1 MRFGKNIKKRL
12 VAVALTVAMAFAA
25 FPAGTA
31 LANSKVSDQQY
42 QNLCTYYDNATAF
55 LVLYGDKIPA
65 DVYAA
70 LDTARNNAYPVFDNG
85 DEYAFGI
92 AISDLRMQLSVAQAA
107 LMNDPTRANGAPGA
121 VMGTFEGIN
130 EGIGILTGDAAVNV
144 AATYSSSRNLPI
156 YMAKSR
162 ITGEF
167 VDRIYRSVL
176 GRSSDDAGRQ
186 YWVTGIENGTYNP
199 DDVVLTILNS
209 QEFVGRNLNNE
220 QYVTALYQ
228 AFLNRTPDSSGLANW
243 VNALNN
249 GASRQDIARGFAS
262 SAEWGLICEYYG
274 LEG

>member
-1 MRFGKNIKKRL
+1 MIFARNIKKRL

-70 LDTARNNAYPVFDNG
+70 LDTARNNAYPVFEDG

-92 AISDLRMQLSVAQAA
+92 AISGLRMQLSVAQAA

>member
-12 VAVALTVAMAFAA
+12 IAVALTVAMAFAA

-70 LDTARNNAYPVFDNG
+70 LDTARNNAYPVFEDG

-121 VMGTFEGIN
+121 VMGTFDGVN

>member
-1 MRFGKNIKKRL
+1 MIFARNIKKRL
-12 VAVALTVAMAFAA
+12 VAVALTVTMAFAA

-70 LDTARNNAYPVFDNG
+70 LDTARNNAYPVFEDG

-130 EGIGILTGDAAVNV
+130 EGIGILTGDAAINV

-186 YWVTGIENGTYNP
+186 YWVNGIENGTYNP
-199 DDVVLTILNS
+199 ANVVLTILNS

-228 AFLNRTPDSSGLANW
+228 AFLNRTPDSAGLANW

-274 LEG
+274 L

>member
-1 MRFGKNIKKRL
+1 MIFARNIKKRL

-70 LDTARNNAYPVFDNG
+70 LDTARNNAYPVFEDG

-121 VMGTFEGIN
+121 VMGTFDGIN

-228 AFLNRTPDSSGLANW
+228 AFLNRTPDSQGLANW

>member
-1 MRFGKNIKKRL
+1 MVFARNIKKRL

-70 LDTARNNAYPVFDNG
+70 LDTARNNAYPVFEDG

-121 VMGTFEGIN
+121 VMGTFDGIN

-228 AFLNRTPDSSGLANW
+228 AFLNRTPDSQGLANW

>member
-1 MRFGKNIKKRL
+1 MKVMRNIRKRL
-12 VAVALTVAMAFAA
+12 TAVVLTMAVAFAA
-25 FPAGTA
+25 LPAGMA
-31 LANSKVSDQQY
+31 LANSNVSEQQY
-42 QNLCTYYDNATAF
+42 KNLCTYYDNATAF

-70 LDTARNNAYPVFDNG
+70 LDTARNGAYPVFENG

-92 AISDLRMQLSVAQAA
+92 AISDLRMQLSVAEAA
-107 LMNDPTRANGAPGA
+107 LMHDPSIANGAPGA
-121 VMGTFEGIN
+121 VMGTFDGLN
-130 EGIGILTGDAAVNV
+130 VGLGILRGDAAIRV
-144 AATYSSSRNLPI
+144 AATYSSIRNLPI
-156 YMAKSR
+156 DMARTR
-162 ITGEF
+162 IVGEF
-167 VDRIYRSVL
+167 VDRIYVSVL

-186 YWVTGIENGTYNP
+186 YWVDGIQNGTYTT

-228 AFLNRTPDSSGLANW
+228 AFLNRTPDAQGLANW

-262 SAEWGLICEYYG
+262 SAEWNLICNYYG

>member
-1 MRFGKNIKKRL
+1 MKFMTNIRKRL
-12 VAVALTVAMAFAA
+12 IATALTVAMAFAA

-70 LDTARNNAYPVFDNG
+70 LDTARNNAYPVFEDG

-121 VMGTFEGIN
+121 VMGTFDGIN

>member
-1 MRFGKNIKKRL
+1 MIFARNIKKRL

-55 LVLYGDKIPA
+55 LVLYGDKIPT

-70 LDTARNNAYPVFDNG
+70 LDTARNNAYPVFEDG

-121 VMGTFEGIN
+121 VMGTFDGIN

>member
-70 LDTARNNAYPVFDNG
+70 LDTARNNAYPVFEDG

-228 AFLNRTPDSSGLANW
+228 AFLNRTPDSAGLANW

-249 GASRQDIARGFAS
+249 GASRQDIARGFAA

-274 LEG
+274 L

>member
-1 MRFGKNIKKRL
+1 MKFMTNIRKRL
-12 VAVALTVAMAFAA
+12 IATALTVAMAFAA

-70 LDTARNNAYPVFDNG
+70 LDTARNNAYPVFEDG

-121 VMGTFEGIN
+121 VMGTFDGIN

-243 VNALNN
+243 INALNN

>member
-70 LDTARNNAYPVFDNG
+70 LDTARNNAYPVFEDG

>member
-12 VAVALTVAMAFAA
+12 IAVALTVAMAFAA

-70 LDTARNNAYPVFDNG
+70 LDTARNNAYPVFEDG

-121 VMGTFEGIN
+121 VMGTFDGIN

-262 SAEWGLICEYYG
+262 SAEWGLIREYYG

>member
-1 MRFGKNIKKRL
+1 MKFMINIRKRL
-12 VAVALTVAMAFAA
+12 IATALTVAVAFAA
-25 FPAGTA
+25 FPAGSA
-31 LANSKVSDQQY
+31 LADSKVSDQQY
-42 QNLCTYYDNATAF
+42 QNLCTYYDNTTAF

-70 LDTARNNAYPVFDNG
+70 LDTARNNAYPVFENG

-92 AISDLRMQLSVAQAA
+92 AISGLRMQLSVAQAA

-130 EGIGILTGDAAVNV
+130 EGIGILTGDAAINV

-156 YMAKSR
+156 YLAKSR

-186 YWVTGIENGTYNP
+186 YWVNGIENGTYNP
-199 DDVVLTILNS
+199 ADVVLTILNS

-228 AFLNRTPDSSGLANW
+228 AFLNRTPDSAGLANW

-249 GASRQDIARGFAS
+249 GASRQDIARGFAA

-274 LEG
+274 L

>member
-70 LDTARNNAYPVFDNG
+70 LDTARNNAYPVFEDG

-92 AISDLRMQLSVAQAA
+92 AISGLRMQLSVAQAA

>member
-1 MRFGKNIKKRL
+1 MIFARNIKKRL

-121 VMGTFEGIN
+121 VMGTFDGIN
-130 EGIGILTGDAAVNV
+130 EGIGILTGEAAVNV

-186 YWVTGIENGTYNP
+186 YWVNGIENGTYNP

>member
-1 MRFGKNIKKRL
+1 MIFARNIKKRL

-70 LDTARNNAYPVFDNG
+70 LDTARNNAYPVFEDG

-92 AISDLRMQLSVAQAA
+92 AISDLRMQLSVAQAV

-121 VMGTFEGIN
+121 VMGTFDGIN

>member
-70 LDTARNNAYPVFDNG
+70 LDTARNNAYPVFEDG

-92 AISDLRMQLSVAQAA
+92 AISNLRMQLSVAQAA

-228 AFLNRTPDSSGLANW
+228 AFLNRTPDSPGLANW

>member
-1 MRFGKNIKKRL
+1 MIFARNIKKRL
-12 VAVALTVAMAFAA
+12 VAVVLTVAMAFAA

-70 LDTARNNAYPVFDNG
+70 LDTARNNAYPVFEDG

>member
-1 MRFGKNIKKRL
+1 MKFMTNIRKRL
-12 VAVALTVAMAFAA
+12 IATALTVAMAFAA

-70 LDTARNNAYPVFDNG
+70 LDTARNNAYPVFEDG

>member
-1 MRFGKNIKKRL
+1 MIFARNIKKRL

-70 LDTARNNAYPVFDNG
+70 LDTARNNAYPVFEDG

-121 VMGTFEGIN
+121 VMGTFDGIN

-186 YWVTGIENGTYNP
+186 YWVNGIENGTYNP

>member
-25 FPAGTA
+25 FPAGNA
-31 LANSKVSDQQY
+31 LADSKVSDQQY

-121 VMGTFEGIN
+121 VMGTFDGIN
-130 EGIGILTGDAAVNV
+130 EGIGILTGEAAVNV

-186 YWVTGIENGTYNP
+186 YWVNGIENGTYNP

>member
-1 MRFGKNIKKRL
+1 MKFMINIRKRL
-12 VAVALTVAMAFAA
+12 IATALTVAMAFAA

-70 LDTARNNAYPVFDNG
+70 LDTARNNAYPVFENG

-92 AISDLRMQLSVAQAA
+92 AISGLRMQLSVAQAA

-130 EGIGILTGDAAVNV
+130 EGIGILTGDAAINV

-228 AFLNRTPDSSGLANW
+228 AFLNRTPDSAGLANW

-249 GASRQDIARGFAS
+249 GASRQDIARGFAA

-274 LEG
+274 L

>member
-92 AISDLRMQLSVAQAA
+92 AISGLRMQLSVAQAV
-107 LMNDPTRANGAPGA
+107 LMSDPTRANGAPGA
-121 VMGTFEGIN
+121 VMGTFDGIN

>member
-55 LVLYGDKIPA
+55 LVLYGDKIPT

-107 LMNDPTRANGAPGA
+107 LMNDPTRANGAAGA
-121 VMGTFEGIN
+121 VMGTVDGIN
-130 EGIGILTGDAAVNV
+130 EGIGILTGEAAVNV

-228 AFLNRTPDSSGLANW
+228 AFLNRTPDSQGLANW

-249 GASRQDIARGFAS
+249 GASRQDIARGFAA

-274 LEG
+274 L

>member
-1 MRFGKNIKKRL
+1 MNFMTNIRKRL
-12 VAVALTVAMAFAA
+12 IATALTVAVAFAA
-25 FPAGTA
+25 FPAGSA
-31 LANSKVSDQQY
+31 LADSKVSDQQY
-42 QNLCTYYDNATAF
+42 QNLCTYYDNTTAF

-70 LDTARNNAYPVFDNG
+70 LDTARNNAYPVFENG

-92 AISDLRMQLSVAQAA
+92 AISGLRMQLSVAQAA

-130 EGIGILTGDAAVNV
+130 EGIGILTGDAAINV

-156 YMAKSR
+156 YLAKSR

-186 YWVTGIENGTYNP
+186 YWVNGIENGTYNP
-199 DDVVLTILNS
+199 ADVVLTILNS

-228 AFLNRTPDSSGLANW
+228 AFLNRTPDSAGLANW

-249 GASRQDIARGFAS
+249 GASRQDIARGFAA

-274 LEG
+274 L

>member
-1 MRFGKNIKKRL
+1 MKFMINIRKRL
-12 VAVALTVAMAFAA
+12 IATALTVAMAFAA

-70 LDTARNNAYPVFDNG
+70 LDTARNNAYPVFENG

-92 AISDLRMQLSVAQAA
+92 AISGLRMQLSVAQAA

-130 EGIGILTGDAAVNV
+130 EGIGILTGDAAINV

-156 YMAKSR
+156 YLAKSR

-186 YWVTGIENGTYNP
+186 YWVNGIENGTYNP
-199 DDVVLTILNS
+199 ADVVLTILNS

-228 AFLNRTPDSSGLANW
+228 AFLNRTPDSAGLANW

-249 GASRQDIARGFAS
+249 GASRQDIARGFAA

-274 LEG
+274 L

>member
-1 MRFGKNIKKRL
+1 MKFMTNIRKRL
-12 VAVALTVAMAFAA
+12 IVTALTVAMAFAA

-70 LDTARNNAYPVFDNG
+70 LDTARNNAYPVFEDG

-176 GRSSDDAGRQ
+176 GRSSDDAGRH

>member
-92 AISDLRMQLSVAQAA
+92 AISGLRMQLSVAQAA

-121 VMGTFEGIN
+121 VMGTFDGIN

>member
-70 LDTARNNAYPVFDNG
+70 LDTARNNAYPVFEDG

-92 AISDLRMQLSVAQAA
+92 AISNLRMQLSVAQAA

>member
-12 VAVALTVAMAFAA
+12 IAVALTVAMAFAA

-70 LDTARNNAYPVFDNG
+70 LDTARNNAYPVFEDG

-121 VMGTFEGIN
+121 VMGTFDGIN

>member
-228 AFLNRTPDSSGLANW
+228 AFLNRTPDSSGLTNW

>member
-70 LDTARNNAYPVFDNG
+70 LDTARNNAYPVFEDG

-121 VMGTFEGIN
+121 VMGTFDGIN